1 MSRANTTL
9 VQGVFLR
16 HVYLMFS
23 GSKRDKVIL
32 QYRRSM
38 LLTLCRNL
46 VNEIDTLASPEG
58 FSFKLS
64 LLELYVDERNVQQ
77 QLRSS
82 QLLRS
87 SIGTYLGRLDPSSA
101 QSCSNRSVAEA
112 DYRRTLNPL
121 LESIDPI
128 ALGKLETSF
137 ANSSDH
143 TQTLIYVLAILR
155 HFPLKILYTA
165 TGWQT
170 DKEQMA
176 SSTRTLRDQF
186 ERNSTTAR
194 SCMWHATYIFKYTR
208 DSRHFA
214 CHDMFSLC
222 VATCYIWS
230 FGQFHS
236 STVLTQSATVPS
248 SSRKRPIARLDKLC
262 KRASVEDWIKTGGEA
277 DILLTGVGIL
287 NGPDH
292 SIRHLRDVQRTLQSQ
307 VAWRGMCNAI
317 AHSFVQLGHGEMP
330 TLHTEDPDR

>member
-1 MSRANTTL
+1 
-9 VQGVFLR
+9 
-16 HVYLMFS
+16 
-23 GSKRDKVIL
+23 
-32 QYRRSM
+32 M

-186 ERNSTTAR
+186 ERIVPRRAVACGTLPTSLNTHGTLDTLHVTTCSVFA
-194 SCMWHATYIFKYTR
+194 SQLATY
-208 DSRHFA
+208 
-214 CHDMFSLC
+214 
-222 VATCYIWS
+222 
-230 FGQFHS
+230 G
-236 STVLTQSATVPS
+236 
-248 SSRKRPIARLDKLC
+248 RL
-262 KRASVEDWIKTGGEA
+262 AS
-277 DILLTGVGIL
+277 
-287 NGPDH
+287 
-292 SIRHLRDVQRTLQSQ
+292 SIRQR
-307 VAWRGMCNAI
+307 
-317 AHSFVQLGHGEMP
+317 F
-330 TLHTEDPDR
+330 